1 MIRCAVLHLWSSDQL
16 TPSFVLLRAAEKP
29 SEVAVDAMSSP
40 KRPNLS
46 QLANIWAWNGEGMR
60 YGDGGRQYR
69 CMSDLAPGWGSWL
82 DKASTARGRI
92 SAKLAGR
99 PLMAH
104 QRRGRGPRLPPEEL
118 VGAPVS
124 AQLAT
129 VPPCLSAP
137 SAQLVQLV
145 YLEYDHRLQI
155 CEDMQPSLE
164 HRAISS
170 PRGSGNRFSLR
181 TRTLVSSH
189 PESAPDG
196 CKTLRI

>member
-1 MIRCAVLHLWSSDQL
+1 MVNNDACL
-16 TPSFVLLRAAEKP
+16 TWHERR
-29 SEVAVDAMSSP
+29 M
-40 KRPNLS
+40 
-46 QLANIWAWNGEGMR
+46 G
-60 YGDGGRQYR
+60 
-69 CMSDLAPGWGSWL
+69 L
-82 DKASTARGRI
+82 DKASTARARI
-92 SAKLAGR
+92 SAKPAGR

-104 QRRGRGPRLPPEEL
+104 QGRGRGPRLPPEEF
-118 VGAPVS
+118 VGAPVP

-196 CKTLRI
+196 CKTLASDSFPSATKRAYTWHSGG